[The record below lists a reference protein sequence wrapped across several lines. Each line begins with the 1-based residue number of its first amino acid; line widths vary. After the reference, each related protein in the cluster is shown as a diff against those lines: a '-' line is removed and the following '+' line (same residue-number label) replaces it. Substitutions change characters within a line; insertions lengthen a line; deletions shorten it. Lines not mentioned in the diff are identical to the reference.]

1 MLEWSIPEAEDED
14 WINSCIAVSGTM
26 ASDASF
32 ANIYLLRN
40 KYSTKISRYK
50 DFIIR
55 KYSGKGA
62 RCGYT
67 FPLGKGDVA
76 KALAEIEKDAKE
88 CGERLQFAFVTE
100 EQKEVLE
107 NAMPAR
113 FCYSSDAGDSDYIY
127 LRSELASLSGKAFHK
142 KKNHF
147 SKFVRTYPDY
157 KYYEIGACNIYDA
170 QKVADAWY
178 YEHLQDEDASQLA
191 EYKAIKEALENFE
204 ELGLIGGIIY
214 VNDSPCAMTIA
225 SKINENTVDVHFEKA
240 VGEYALNGGYAA
252 INKLFSEK
260 LDGVTWLNRE
270 EDIGIEGLR
279 KAKLSYRPKIML
291 KNTVQLKNKAF
302 KRSKI
307 VKIIRTQAEGRI
319 LCYQKF

>member
-260 LDGVTWLNRE
+260 LDGATWLNRE

-291 KNTVQLKNKAF
+291 KKYSAVEK
-302 KRSKI
+302 
-307 VKIIRTQAEGRI
+307 
-319 LCYQKF
+319 

>member
-191 EYKAIKEALENFE
+191 EYKAIKEALDNFE

-260 LDGVTWLNRE
+260 LDGVTWLNSE

-291 KNTVQLKNKAF
+291 KKYSAVEK
-302 KRSKI
+302 
-307 VKIIRTQAEGRI
+307 
-319 LCYQKF
+319 

>member
-107 NAMPAR
+107 NAMPTR

-291 KNTVQLKNKAF
+291 KKYSAVEK
-302 KRSKI
+302 
-307 VKIIRTQAEGRI
+307 
-319 LCYQKF
+319 

>member
-88 CGERLQFAFVTE
+88 CGARLQFAFVTE

-260 LDGVTWLNRE
+260 LGGVTWLNRE

-291 KNTVQLKNKAF
+291 KKYSAVEK
-302 KRSKI
+302 
-307 VKIIRTQAEGRI
+307 
-319 LCYQKF
+319 

>member
-178 YEHLQDEDASQLA
+178 YEHPQDEDASQLA

-291 KNTVQLKNKAF
+291 KKYSAVEK
-302 KRSKI
+302 
-307 VKIIRTQAEGRI
+307 
-319 LCYQKF
+319 

>member
-279 KAKLSYRPKIML
+279 KAKLSYRPKIM
-291 KNTVQLKNKAF
+291 
-302 KRSKI
+302 
-307 VKIIRTQAEGRI
+307 VKKYSAVE
-319 LCYQKF
+319 K

>member
-191 EYKAIKEALENFE
+191 EYKAIKEALDNFE

-270 EDIGIEGLR
+270 EDIG
-279 KAKLSYRPKIML
+279 
-291 KNTVQLKNKAF
+291 
-302 KRSKI
+302 
-307 VKIIRTQAEGRI
+307 QA
-319 LCYQKF
+319 

>member
-14 WINSCIAVSGTM
+14 WINRCIAVSGTM

-67 FPLGKGDVA
+67 FPLGKGDVT

-291 KNTVQLKNKAF
+291 KKYSAIEK
-302 KRSKI
+302 
-307 VKIIRTQAEGRI
+307 
-319 LCYQKF
+319 

>member
-252 INKLFSEK
+252 INKLLSEK

-291 KNTVQLKNKAF
+291 KKYSAVEK
-302 KRSKI
+302 
-307 VKIIRTQAEGRI
+307 
-319 LCYQKF
+319 

>member
-191 EYKAIKEALENFE
+191 EYKAIKEALDNFE
-204 ELGLIGGIIY
+204 DLGLIGGIIY

-291 KNTVQLKNKAF
+291 KKYSAVEK
-302 KRSKI
+302 
-307 VKIIRTQAEGRI
+307 
-319 LCYQKF
+319 

>member
-214 VNDSPCAMTIA
+214 VNDSPCAITIA

-291 KNTVQLKNKAF
+291 KKYSAVEK
-302 KRSKI
+302 
-307 VKIIRTQAEGRI
+307 
-319 LCYQKF
+319 

>member
-142 KKNHF
+142 KNNHF

-291 KNTVQLKNKAF
+291 KKYSAVEK
-302 KRSKI
+302 
-307 VKIIRTQAEGRI
+307 
-319 LCYQKF
+319 

>member
-107 NAMPAR
+107 NVMPAR

-178 YEHLQDEDASQLA
+178 YEHLHDEDASQLA

-291 KNTVQLKNKAF
+291 KKYSAVEK
-302 KRSKI
+302 
-307 VKIIRTQAEGRI
+307 
-319 LCYQKF
+319 

>member
-76 KALAEIEKDAKE
+76 KVLAEIEKDAKE
-88 CGERLQFAFVTE
+88 CGERLQFAFITE

-113 FCYSSDAGDSDYIY
+113 FCYSSDAVDSDYIY

-291 KNTVQLKNKAF
+291 KKYSAVEK
-302 KRSKI
+302 
-307 VKIIRTQAEGRI
+307 
-319 LCYQKF
+319 

>member
-76 KALAEIEKDAKE
+76 KALVEIEKDAKE

-291 KNTVQLKNKAF
+291 KKYSAVEK
-302 KRSKI
+302 
-307 VKIIRTQAEGRI
+307 
-319 LCYQKF
+319 

>member
-67 FPLGKGDVA
+67 FPLGRGDVA

-291 KNTVQLKNKAF
+291 KKYSAVEK
-302 KRSKI
+302 
-307 VKIIRTQAEGRI
+307 
-319 LCYQKF
+319 

>member
-76 KALAEIEKDAKE
+76 RALAEIEKDAKE

-291 KNTVQLKNKAF
+291 KKYSAVEK
-302 KRSKI
+302 
-307 VKIIRTQAEGRI
+307 
-319 LCYQKF
+319 

>member
-67 FPLGKGDVA
+67 FPIGKGDVA

-291 KNTVQLKNKAF
+291 KKYSAVEK
-302 KRSKI
+302 
-307 VKIIRTQAEGRI
+307 
-319 LCYQKF
+319 

>member
-67 FPLGKGDVA
+67 FPLGKGDIA

-88 CGERLQFAFVTE
+88 CGECLQFAFITE

-170 QKVADAWY
+170 QKIADAWY

-291 KNTVQLKNKAF
+291 KKYSAVEK
-302 KRSKI
+302 
-307 VKIIRTQAEGRI
+307 
-319 LCYQKF
+319 

>member
-1 MLEWSIPEAEDED
+1 MLEWSLPEAEDED

-291 KNTVQLKNKAF
+291 KKYSAVEK
-302 KRSKI
+302 
-307 VKIIRTQAEGRI
+307 
-319 LCYQKF
+319 

>member
-178 YEHLQDEDASQLA
+178 YKHLQDEDASQLA

-291 KNTVQLKNKAF
+291 KKYSAVEK
-302 KRSKI
+302 
-307 VKIIRTQAEGRI
+307 
-319 LCYQKF
+319 

>member
-14 WINSCIAVSGTM
+14 WINSCIAVSGPM
-26 ASDASF
+26 ASAASF

-67 FPLGKGDVA
+67 FPLGKGDIA

-88 CGERLQFAFVTE
+88 CGECLQFAFITE

-291 KNTVQLKNKAF
+291 KKYSAVEK
-302 KRSKI
+302 
-307 VKIIRTQAEGRI
+307 
-319 LCYQKF
+319 

>member
-1 MLEWSIPEAEDED
+1 MLEWSIPKAEDED

-191 EYKAIKEALENFE
+191 EYKAIKEALDNFE

-291 KNTVQLKNKAF
+291 KKYSAVEK
-302 KRSKI
+302 
-307 VKIIRTQAEGRI
+307 
-319 LCYQKF
+319 

>member
-67 FPLGKGDVA
+67 FPLGKGDVV

-88 CGERLQFAFVTE
+88 CGERLQFAFITE

-291 KNTVQLKNKAF
+291 KKYSAVEK
-302 KRSKI
+302 
-307 VKIIRTQAEGRI
+307 
-319 LCYQKF
+319 

>member
-127 LRSELASLSGKAFHK
+127 LRSELTSLSGKAFHK

-252 INKLFSEK
+252 INKFFSEK

-291 KNTVQLKNKAF
+291 KKYSAVEK
-302 KRSKI
+302 
-307 VKIIRTQAEGRI
+307 
-319 LCYQKF
+319 

>member
-67 FPLGKGDVA
+67 FPLGKGDIA

-88 CGERLQFAFVTE
+88 CGECLQFAFITE

-225 SKINENTVDVHFEKA
+225 SKINENTVDVHFEKV

-291 KNTVQLKNKAF
+291 KKYSAVEK
-302 KRSKI
+302 
-307 VKIIRTQAEGRI
+307 
-319 LCYQKF
+319 

>member
-178 YEHLQDEDASQLA
+178 YEHLHDEDASQLA

-279 KAKLSYRPKIML
+279 KAKMSYRPKIML
-291 KNTVQLKNKAF
+291 KKYSAVEK
-302 KRSKI
+302 
-307 VKIIRTQAEGRI
+307 
-319 LCYQKF
+319 

>member
-1 MLEWSIPEAEDED
+1 MLEWAIPEAEDED

-32 ANIYLLRN
+32 ANIYLIRN
-40 KYSTKISRYK
+40 KYSTKISPNK

-107 NAMPAR
+107 NTMPAR

-191 EYKAIKEALENFE
+191 EYKAIKEALDNFE

-291 KNTVQLKNKAF
+291 KKYSAVEK
-302 KRSKI
+302 
-307 VKIIRTQAEGRI
+307 
-319 LCYQKF
+319 

>member
-40 KYSTKISRYK
+40 KYSTKISSYK

-291 KNTVQLKNKAF
+291 KKYSAVEK
-302 KRSKI
+302 
-307 VKIIRTQAEGRI
+307 
-319 LCYQKF
+319 

>member
-147 SKFVRTYPDY
+147 SKFLRTYADY

-291 KNTVQLKNKAF
+291 KKYSAVEK
-302 KRSKI
+302 
-307 VKIIRTQAEGRI
+307 
-319 LCYQKF
+319 

>member
-1 MLEWSIPEAEDED
+1 MLEWFIPEAEDED

-291 KNTVQLKNKAF
+291 KKYSAVEK
-302 KRSKI
+302 
-307 VKIIRTQAEGRI
+307 
-319 LCYQKF
+319 

>member
-14 WINSCIAVSGTM
+14 WINRCIAVSGTM

-191 EYKAIKEALENFE
+191 EYKAIKEALESFE

-291 KNTVQLKNKAF
+291 KKYSAVEK
-302 KRSKI
+302 
-307 VKIIRTQAEGRI
+307 
-319 LCYQKF
+319 

>member
-14 WINSCIAVSGTM
+14 WINRCIAVSGTM

-191 EYKAIKEALENFE
+191 EYKAIKEALDNFE

-291 KNTVQLKNKAF
+291 KKYSAVEK
-302 KRSKI
+302 
-307 VKIIRTQAEGRI
+307 
-319 LCYQKF
+319 

>member
-32 ANIYLLRN
+32 ANIYLLRS

-291 KNTVQLKNKAF
+291 KKYSAVEK
-302 KRSKI
+302 
-307 VKIIRTQAEGRI
+307 
-319 LCYQKF
+319 

>member
-32 ANIYLLRN
+32 ANIYLLLN

-291 KNTVQLKNKAF
+291 KKYSAVEK
-302 KRSKI
+302 
-307 VKIIRTQAEGRI
+307 
-319 LCYQKF
+319 

>member
-55 KYSGKGA
+55 KYFGKGA

-127 LRSELASLSGKAFHK
+127 LRSELVSLSGKAFHK

-291 KNTVQLKNKAF
+291 KKYSAVEK
-302 KRSKI
+302 
-307 VKIIRTQAEGRI
+307 
-319 LCYQKF
+319 

>member
-88 CGERLQFAFVTE
+88 CGERLQFAFITE

-147 SKFVRTYPDY
+147 SKFVRTNPDY

-291 KNTVQLKNKAF
+291 KKYSAVEK
-302 KRSKI
+302 
-307 VKIIRTQAEGRI
+307 
-319 LCYQKF
+319 

>member
-240 VGEYALNGGYAA
+240 VGEYALNGGNAA

-291 KNTVQLKNKAF
+291 KKYSAVEK
-302 KRSKI
+302 
-307 VKIIRTQAEGRI
+307 
-319 LCYQKF
+319 

>member
-67 FPLGKGDVA
+67 FPLGKGDVT
-76 KALAEIEKDAKE
+76 KVLAEIEKDAKE
-88 CGERLQFAFVTE
+88 CGERLQFAFITE

-291 KNTVQLKNKAF
+291 KKYSAVEK
-302 KRSKI
+302 
-307 VKIIRTQAEGRI
+307 
-319 LCYQKF
+319 

>member
-113 FCYSSDAGDSDYIY
+113 FCYSSDAGDSDYIC

-191 EYKAIKEALENFE
+191 EYKAIKEALDNFE

-291 KNTVQLKNKAF
+291 KKYSAVEK
-302 KRSKI
+302 
-307 VKIIRTQAEGRI
+307 
-319 LCYQKF
+319 